1 MGWKSS
7 VRASTSL
14 AIALIAGLVGAQA
27 QEPVGEP
34 IYTPPA
40 YGERDGILL
49 TETGFRVAH
58 ASTDPVRFSAP
69 IRELKPKIIRTSLQ
83 VYQGRDFS
91 NTPSALRWSPWLPGQ
106 ELYFPLGFVL
116 RFSQNLSPY
125 LTWGEGTVNAG
136 IPTAKSRWVMVS
148 FQDAQAPILL
158 VFSDPVQLIL
168 EGSSGDWRLRTTE
181 RFKGWV
187 RVLPARGPQKLASTV
202 GALGESVKQVR
213 ALAERLTAPA
223 PELLSKEVREE
234 QGALVAVWNFDRAGA
249 AIPAPV
255 SLAKAAGYN
264 LRLLTGATPSLV
276 DLYDGPVMFS
286 TEPRLAV
293 RFPMRRIPLGR
304 ALVSGQPRE
313 EMITSASAFDLPS
326 VTELALASLT
336 AHQDDLARDS
346 AQAVAEEFTRSMQS
360 SPSASAEPV
369 AAAIP
374 DLDILAAHALLQQ
387 ARGNHKLKPDANPLW
402 EQLRLRFG
410 VSSWRLDFESDA
422 SQINRAEVLF
432 SLTSALR
439 PSSNDRTV
447 GAMMHSALMAETILP
462 TYRSRRGFTAPPPLE
477 PSILTD
483 FRAALFDDKPESLT
497 AQPFLSSLMSPIR
510 ILTPV
515 RVDVTIEPAGYLLT
529 WEYKAGEKQA
539 LEILTAFPIE
549 VEARTNLAKIT
560 PNSVL
565 GMTALGI
572 EPKEPGKCEV
582 LVRFPKWAERLP
594 SAASI
599 PPLIRVTPD
608 IAGN

>member
-1 MGWKSS
+1 LGWKSS

-14 AIALIAGLVGAQA
+14 AITLIAGAVFAQPTA
-27 QEPVGEP
+27 PSSEP
-34 IYTPPA
+34 ILTPPA
-40 YGERDGILL
+40 YGERDGISLS
-49 TETGFRVAH
+49 ETGFRVAH
-58 ASTDPVRFSAP
+58 SNTDPIRFSSP
-69 IRELKPKIIRTSLQ
+69 IRDLKPKIIRTSLQ

-148 FQDAQAPILL
+148 FQDAQAPVLM
-158 VFSDPVQLIL
+158 VFSEPVQLLL
-168 EGSSGDWRLRTTE
+168 EGSSGDWRLRTAE

-187 RVLPARGPQKLASTV
+187 RVLPARGPRKLASTV
-202 GALGESVKQVR
+202 SALGESVKQVK
-213 ALAERLTAPA
+213 ALAERLADPS
-223 PELLSKEVREE
+223 PELLSKEIREE
-234 QGALVAVWNFDRAGA
+234 QGAIIAVWNFDRAGA

-255 SLAKAAGYN
+255 ALGKAAGYS
-264 LRLLTGATPSLV
+264 LKLLTGATSSLV

-286 TEPRLAV
+286 TEPRVAI

-304 ALVSGQPRE
+304 ALVAGQPRE

-326 VTELALASLT
+326 VSELALASLT

-346 AQAVAEEFTRSMQS
+346 AQAVAEEFTRAMQP
-360 SPSASAEPV
+360 SPSASAEPTP
-369 AAAIP
+369 AGLPEA
-374 DLDILAAHALLQQ
+374 DLLAAHALLQQ
-387 ARGNHKLKPDANPLW
+387 ARGNHKLKPDANTLW
-402 EQLRLRFG
+402 DQLRLRFG
-410 VSSWRLDFESDA
+410 VSTWRLALEGSPAEID
-422 SQINRAEVLF
+422 RAEALF

-439 PSSNDRTV
+439 PSSTDRTV
-447 GAMMHSALMAETILP
+447 AAMMHAALMAESILP
-462 TYRSRRGFTAPPPLE
+462 TYRDRRGFPAAIPPEAP
-477 PSILTD
+477 ILLDLRT
-483 FRAALFDDKPESLT
+483 ALFDDKPESLV
-497 AQPFLSSLMSPIR
+497 AQPFLASLMSPIR

-515 RVDVTIEPAGYLLT
+515 RVDVAVDPAGYLLS

-565 GMTALGI
+565 GMTALGL
-572 EPKEPGKCEV
+572 EPKEPGRCEV

-594 SAASI
+594 AAASI
-599 PPLIRVTPD
+599 PPMVRQAPAV
-608 IAGN
+608 AGN